1 MKKLAKLVWI
11 MATMALVSSVGLA
24 QKAAT
29 IDGKVA
35 AGEYAKTLKHEK
47 SGVTLSW
54 SIVGDTIYIAMQV
67 ESPGWIGVSMLAEKD
82 DKKMGAD
89 SYVFTMDGGKFSA
102 MDMIQIKRTGKP
114 AEDTTE
120 GGKNSIL
127 QSAGTYVG
135 KAWTIEFSRKLKTGE
150 DTDMEIGAGKKF
162 FLMFAEGPEMAIKE
176 EHKKSER
183 WYIEDFSF

>member
-1 MKKLAKLVWI
+1 MKKRVWLMVG
-11 MATMALVSSVGLA
+11 MAFVFAMGLA

-29 IDGKVA
+29 IDGKVN

-67 ESPGWIGVSMLAEKD
+67 ESPGWIGIGMLAEKD
-82 DKKMGAD
+82 DKKLGAD
-89 SYVFTMDGGKFSA
+89 SYIFTMDGGKFTA
-102 MDMIQIKRTGKP
+102 MDMTQIKRTGKP
-114 AEDTTE
+114 AEDTDE

-127 QSAGTYVG
+127 QSAGTYVN
-135 KAWTIEFSRKLKTGE
+135 KVWTVEFSRKLKTGE
-150 DTDMEIGAGKKF
+150 ATDMDITAGKKF
-162 FLMFAEGPEMAIKE
+162 FLMLAEGPEMSLKE

-183 WYIEDFSF
+183 WYIEDFAF